1 MFTFYNTLFFFSCGQ
16 HGKIVIFRVSV
27 PAKSNLMVNFVSLS
41 LLLDKNKSDGRYSV
55 ILFCPLVS
63 FYLLFISKALFPET
77 IKKSQP
83 HSPSES
89 VVYPENGGHA
99 TLSRS
104 TLVSRNECKASRLY
118 ICRKITEPFILIR
131 QKLKLSDTRKKNGRM
146 YVHFCLKL
154 PDSIQP
160 VSAKFPL

>member
-1 MFTFYNTLFFFSCGQ
+1 
-16 HGKIVIFRVSV
+16 
-27 PAKSNLMVNFVSLS
+27 MVNFVSLS

-104 TLVSRNECKASRLY
+104 TLVSRNECKASWLY
-118 ICRKITEPFILIR
+118 ICRKITQPFILIR
-131 QKLKLSDTRKKNGRM
+131 QKLKLSDTRKKKWPDVCPLLPKIAGQYSTSICQISALN
-146 YVHFCLKL
+146 KL
-154 PDSIQP
+154 YEI
-160 VSAKFPL
+160 